1 MTHGIR
7 RVAQTMR
14 KQHAATIG
22 FFLPGRKTGW
32 RLQFERRIAIDYFFQ
47 IGSTRSGV
55 CPAKHVSV
63 ARHIIRKR
71 QPAAIELKVQS
82 GRLVPRL
89 KRRSCHSYSPAHFA
103 IAASVSSFR
112 QSLRSKS
119 FGLFVCVLVVGLL
132 VVLPDWDGLFAV
144 LIVLESFNGRCRA
157 STGVP

>member
-1 MTHGIR
+1 
-7 RVAQTMR
+7 MR
-14 KQHAATIG
+14 KQHAATIRL
-22 FFLPGRKTGW
+22 FSAERRSFYPLPSPPPARGRGW
-32 RLQFERRIAIDYFFQ
+32 IIGLKFERRIAIDYFFR
-47 IGSTRSGV
+47 IGNTRSGV

-71 QPAAIELKVQS
+71 QPAAIELRVQS
-82 GRLVPRL
+82 GWLVPRL

-132 VVLPDWDGLFAV
+132 VVLPDWDDLFAV
-144 LIVLESFNGRCRA
+144 LIVLESFNG
-157 STGVP
+157 G